1 MPDVESGTG
10 GGGAGQDVPVSG
22 STELERLP
30 GERGPDPVAARL
42 VAALDLGLGVAAS
55 AVSTGEALGRRVGSA
70 LAPVARPVA
79 GLALRPP
86 LLHPRYQPATLLARA
101 TDRGDLRRTAIGREV
116 SRLLDALVP
125 VVADAMLRR
134 IDLTGVVGRY
144 VDIDALVA
152 GVDLDSIVQRLDLN
166 RIVREQVDLDGL
178 VATVDVEAV
187 INRVDLVGMTESI
200 IDEIDLPEIIRE
212 STGSVASETVRGVRM
227 QGVSADDAVDRALQR
242 FRLRRRAYRAADL
255 TPDDLRGST
264 RDQEPGDPSESRE
277 EDS

>member
-1 MPDVESGTG
+1 MT
-10 GGGAGQDVPVSG
+10 G

-30 GERGPDPVAARL
+30 EERGPDPAAATL
-42 VAALDLGLGVAAS
+42 VAVLDLGLGVAAS
-55 AVSTGEALGRRVGSA
+55 ALSTGEAVGRRVGSA

-101 TDRGDLRRTAIGREV
+101 THRGDLRRTAIGREV

-134 IDLTGVVGRY
+134 IDLTAAVGRY

-187 INRVDLVGMTESI
+187 INRVDLVGLTESI

-227 QGVSADDAVDRALQR
+227 QGVSADDALDRALER

-255 TPDDLRGST
+255 TPDDLRGAT
-264 RDQEPGDPSESRE
+264 HDGAPGDPSATRE
-277 EDS
+277 EQP